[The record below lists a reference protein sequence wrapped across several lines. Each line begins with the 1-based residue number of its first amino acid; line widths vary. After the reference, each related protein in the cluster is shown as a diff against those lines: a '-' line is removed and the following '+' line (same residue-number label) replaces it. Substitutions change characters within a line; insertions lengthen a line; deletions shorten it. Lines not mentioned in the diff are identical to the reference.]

1 MSAHSATISDDP
13 LKEKLLG
20 YLAADVSQTAA
31 ALACGVSDGYVS
43 QCLEDAAFLDALAIR
58 RAGKLE
64 KFIKHDETVESLEQ
78 KALNVLEQKLPF
90 VRDAMQAAKV
100 YQILNGSKRHATPD
114 KNTSDALG
122 AQQVNIIL
130 PKAAAVQ
137 IQLNSQRQVI
147 EVNGRSMAT
156 LPSRSLPSLTTKKEP
171 VVDAATLETTETL
184 KAKDIDK
191 ATQILDN
198 TEVHKT
204 VINGVVRV
212 L

>member
-1 MSAHSATISDDP
+1 MPAHVTPISDDP

-20 YLAADVSQTAA
+20 YLAADVSQAAA

-43 QCLEDAAFLDALAIR
+43 QCLEEAEFLNALAVR

-78 KALNVLEQKLPF
+78 RALDVLGQKLPF
-90 VRDAMQAAKV
+90 VRTATEAAKV
-100 YQILNGSKRHATPD
+100 YQILNSSKKHATPD
-114 KNTSDALG
+114 QSTADALG
-122 AQQVNIIL
+122 AQQVTITL
-130 PKAAAVQ
+130 PRAAAVQ
-137 IQLNSQRQVI
+137 IQLNPQRQVI

-156 LPSRSLPSLTTKKEP
+156 LPSRSLPALSTLT
-171 VVDAATLETTETL
+171 AAKTLETSETL
-184 KAKDIDK
+184 KTKDINK
-191 ATQILDN
+191 AAQILDN

-204 VINGVVRV
+204 IINGVVKV